1 MSFRLLYT
9 KLAVADIR
17 KLDSVTKNRIK
28 KKLELYQTD
37 PIQYSKKLI
46 NSSLGGYRFRIGDYR
61 IIFDLDDDNIVILH
75 VSHRRESYR
84 KK

>member
-9 KLAVADIR
+9 KSAVASIK
-17 KLDSVTKNRIK
+17 KLDPVTKIRIK
-28 KKLELYQTD
+28 KKLEIFQTD

-61 IIFDLDDDNIVILH
+61 IIFDLDDENIVILH
-75 VSHRRESYR
+75 DSHRRESYR